1 MLITALG
8 RQVCSSPGLPG
19 RAVERDKGLCT
30 LPFLAFL
37 PPLNPVPPPVGA
49 AFLPPRA
56 AAAPGRISPPA
67 PPRAAPSRPRRA
79 AEGGIGGGRGVGAER
94 KIKKGGGKTNT
105 HPQKSQVS
113 LLPDPP
119 SPPSKLPSPVR
130 LHRVGEA
137 HARSRDAR
145 VGRCRDTHGP
155 SRPFTHVRT
164 RGDTRGESLSRT
176 HREKRLRVRLGAGG
190 PDLTFEV
197 AEDPV
202 QVLLHREPGH
212 GRGVDAGPPRMGT
225 AERSGAGAEQRIGPG
240 RRRLPRVV
248 RERSERRRRR

>member
-1 MLITALG
+1 MPRPLPRSPPCARGWAQRSGVGAGVMLITALG

-94 KIKKGGGKTNT
+94 KIKKGGGEDKHT
-105 HPQKSQVS
+105 PPKKPSLAVAGSPLPPVKAAQPRSVAQSGRSPRSVS
-113 LLPDPP
+113 GCTRGA
-119 SPPSKLPSPVR
+119 VQR
-130 LHRVGEA
+130 HTWTIQTIHTRTYTRRYTRGE
-137 HARSRDAR
+137 
-145 VGRCRDTHGP
+145 
-155 SRPFTHVRT
+155 PFTHP
-164 RGDTRGESLSRT
+164 RGNAAAGEARGGGSRP
-176 HREKRLRVRLGAGG
+176 HLRSR
-190 PDLTFEV
+190 
-197 AEDPV
+197 
-202 QVLLHREPGH
+202 
-212 GRGVDAGPPRMGT
+212 
-225 AERSGAGAEQRIGPG
+225 
-240 RRRLPRVV
+240 
-248 RERSERRRRR
+248 